1 MPLLSLLIIPFV
13 IADASGPELELSL
26 FKEIYTSEDN
36 ILVHVKASPQVTITL
51 QLIDPEDN
59 VLREIQTRT
68 DDDGALYDDTFKPY
82 LMGGEGVWSIK
93 AISQEHSETAYFVVT
108 NTN

>member
-13 IADASGPELELSL
+13 TADASGSELELSL

-36 ILVHVKASPQVTITL
+36 ILVHVKASSQVTVTL
-51 QLIDPEDN
+51 QIIDPEDN
-59 VLREIQTRT
+59 VLREVQTHT
-68 DDDGALYDDTFKPY
+68 DSDGVLYDDTFKPY

-93 AISQEHSETAYFVVT
+93 AIAQEHSETAYFVVK
-108 NTN
+108 NTD